1 VQVPVG
7 GDIISAIDGQP
18 IANFKEFTVY
28 LETQKLVG
36 ETIEA
41 TIIRDGAEQII
52 TLTLEARPEQR

>member
-1 VQVPVG
+1 
-7 GDIISAIDGQP
+7 
-18 IANFKEFTVY
+18 
-28 LETQKLVG
+28 VG